1 MKIYKSQVKKHFSQR
16 TTLGDFLMKL
26 SPLTPAQLGEVAQK
40 GGVWIQRKGKGKILR
55 IRVLK
60 DTVDPDDIITL
71 NFDPKVL
78 KLPELSHLDAVYE
91 DENYGVWIK
100 PAGVVPQGSQTSDH
114 ASVLRYVEK
123 QKKKEVFLV
132 HRLDRETHGLMI
144 VAYNSRAAAVLS
156 DLFQKNKIH
165 KEYEAVVL
173 GDMVPGSK
181 GTINASL
188 DDKEAVTHYEVVNSV
203 RGQSLLRVRIETGRL
218 HQIRRHLDSVGHPIM
233 GDPKYGKGN
242 KNKEGLK
249 LMASFLSFEDPW
261 LRKSQIFRL
270 PDHLSL

>member
-60 DTVDPDDIITL
+60 DSVDPDDIITL

-78 KLPELSHLDAVYE
+78 KLPEVSHLDAVYE

-144 VAYNSRAAAVLS
+144 VAYHSRAAAVLS

-173 GDMVPGSK
+173 GDMVPGTR

-188 DDKEAVTHYEVVNSV
+188 DDKEAVTHYEVVNSA

-249 LMASFLSFEDPW
+249 LLASLLSFEDPW